1 MQAIDKDTVHRLCSG
16 QVIVSLST
24 AVKELLENSLD
35 SGATV
40 IDIKL
45 KDSGLT
51 SISVSDNGYGIK
63 ELDYETLCRKH
74 WTSKISCFEDLEGVN
89 TFGFRGEALS
99 SLCAVSKAVV
109 TTATEETAPVG
120 MKLEYDHNGEFVRK
134 TPVARE
140 KGTTVTLTEL
150 FAKWPV
156 RVQDLRKNLS
166 REYLHL
172 VGLVEQYAIISD
184 QARITM
190 TNQTK
195 GGSTVSV
202 RTPPQAD
209 RLGRLVAVL
218 GAKIRPYMVLLDHR
232 PATEASDG
240 LDLKIDGY
248 ISNTL
253 PEAGR
258 SGSDK
263 QYFFVNGRP
272 CDFPNA
278 KKLVNELFRSH
289 CPTKYPVFA
298 IDISINAAT
307 IDVNLTPDK
316 RTILIRHETE
326 LINALKNA
334 LAGVLNP
341 QESVFG
347 INSSRVQTQ
356 LVSSNPANADNVVSD
371 TQRDE
376 GSARR
381 ILTETT
387 SVPGVVMRSYA
398 QNKTGAGQKRQT
410 RDEQDF
416 DTRPAAAKH
425 KTSEQIAE
433 TTAAQITRSAVKEN
447 SVGNSS
453 TVDQPRP
460 LSKKLPPVVIGL
472 CFDRV
477 QSDTHDWTNLRSRL
491 REKRERRAQLLEE
504 SQQLMIDAE
513 EPDHAVVEG
522 GISETNHEEASS
534 ALSRL
539 IHKSDFA
546 KMQVI
551 GQFNRGFIIA
561 RLDQDLYI
569 IDQHA
574 SDEKYNFEQLQQRAV
589 ISSQPLIRPAQ
600 LEMSIVDE
608 SVAIEHKETLMRNGF
623 HITVDESLVP
633 GKKISLLSQP
643 FIDQTLFNQQDL
655 MELVGKLCVNPES
668 APRCERARKMF
679 ASRACRKSTMIGDA
693 LNMKKMT
700 AIVHHLSELDHPW
713 NCPHGRP
720 TMRHL
725 YRLKK
730 DMY

>member
-1 MQAIDKDTVHRLCSG
+1 MMQAIDKDTVHRLCSG
-16 QVIVSLST
+16 QVIIDLST
-24 AVKELLENSLD
+24 AVKELLENCLD
-35 SGATV
+35 ADATV
-40 IDIKL
+40 VDIKL
-45 KDSGLT
+45 RDSGMA
-51 SISVSDNGYGIK
+51 SISVSDNGHGIK
-63 ELDYETLCRKH
+63 ERDFETLCRKH
-74 WTSKISCFEDLEGVN
+74 WTSKISSFEDLEGVS

-99 SLCAVSKAVV
+99 SLCAVSKVIV

-120 MKLEYDHNGEFVRK
+120 MQLEYDHNGEFVRK

-140 KGTTVTLTEL
+140 KGTTVTLTDL

-156 RVQDLRKNLS
+156 RMQDLKKNIR
-166 REYLHL
+166 REYLRL

-184 QARITM
+184 KARITM

-195 GGSTVSV
+195 SGSTISV
-202 RTPPQAD
+202 QTPPQAD

-218 GAKIRPYMVLLDHR
+218 GAQVRPHMATLDHR
-232 PATEASDG
+232 PTESSSG
-240 LDLKIDGY
+240 LDLLIEGN
-248 ISNTL
+248 ISKPI

-272 CDFPNA
+272 CDFPRA

-298 IDISINAAT
+298 IGISINAST

-316 RTILIRHETE
+316 RTILIRHEAE
-326 LINALKNA
+326 LLEALKA
-334 LAGVLNP
+334 GLASVLEP
-341 QESVFG
+341 QESVFS
-347 INSSRVQTQ
+347 IATSHVQTQ
-356 LVSSNPANADNVVSD
+356 LAAGDD
-371 TQRDE
+371 A
-376 GSARR
+376 ARK
-381 ILTETT
+381 IVTEKT
-387 SVPGVVMRSYA
+387 SVPGVVMHSYA
-398 QNKTGAGQKRQT
+398 SISTGIGQKRQNS
-410 RDEQDF
+410 DENEF
-416 DTRPAAAKH
+416 DSRPAAVKP
-425 KTSEQIAE
+425 KTVEQAE
-433 TTAAQITRSAVKEN
+433 ETMLRRTRPESIKEN
-447 SVGNSS
+447 TARNAPPFVEEPK
-453 TVDQPRP
+453 QIP
-460 LSKKLPPVVIGL
+460 KKPPSMLIGS
-472 CFDRV
+472 CRNRQQNDG
-477 QSDTHDWTNLRSRL
+477 HDWAGVRSRM
-491 REKRERRAQLLEE
+491 REKRERRARLLEE
-504 SQQLMIDAE
+504 SQRLLVDSEEAE
-513 EPDHAVVEG
+513 MDESVVEG
-522 GISETNHEEASS
+522 GIKETNQEEASS

-561 RLDQDLYI
+561 RLDHDLYI

-623 HITVDESLVP
+623 HINVDESQVP
-633 GKKISLLSQP
+633 GKRINLMSQP
-643 FIDQTLFNQQDL
+643 FIDQTLFNQSDL

-693 LNMKKMT
+693 LSMTQMK
-700 AIVHHLSELDHPW
+700 AIVRHLSDLDHPW

-730 DMY
+730 ELL